1 MRVFIFAIV
10 LGAVGLVLGVSLK
23 SCQDQCANQ
32 DFYTKNCA
40 MTPGARQ

>member
-1 MRVFIFAIV
+1 MRVVILAV
-10 LGAVGLVLGVSLK
+10 VVATVGLVLGVSLK